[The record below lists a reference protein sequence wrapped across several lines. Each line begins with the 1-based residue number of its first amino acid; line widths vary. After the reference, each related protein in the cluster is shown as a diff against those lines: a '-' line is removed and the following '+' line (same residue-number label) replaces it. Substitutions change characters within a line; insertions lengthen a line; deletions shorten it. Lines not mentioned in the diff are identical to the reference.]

1 MSVVEFH
8 EPSVPLFLYLALHNT
23 HAPIEAP
30 QRFVDLY
37 SFANPKENNFNA
49 QVSFVDETVKNLT
62 LALKAKQPACGT
74 TRSLSGPRTTAPRLP
89 LLAAISSPERW

>member
-62 LALKAKQPACGT
+62 LALKANGMWNNTLFVWT
-74 TRSLSGPRTTAPRLP
+74 TDNGAPVTVAGSNIIP
-89 LLAAISSPERW
+89 